1 MFFNKKIVCCYQ
13 QKKNSMSNLFHVI
26 TWFDGTKQKRL
37 FQRRS
42 YLTKNKKDA
51 LI

>member
-26 TWFDGTKQKRL
+26 TWYSTVQ
-37 FQRRS
+37 
-42 YLTKNKKDA
+42 NKKDCSKDA